1 MLTHARLVELY
12 RDLKDEPV
20 LSVYLDVDQHDPAE
34 RDAWRRRLER
44 EMAEARRGVEANG
57 GAAGQLE
64 QAWDRLKGALE
75 PYDGFVGGRGWVGFA
90 SPSTLHYAESLP
102 VPMPDLVRWE
112 KGIRVAPYMRGLKQ
126 HRPVVVVLADRQR
139 ARILV
144 YRNGEVEEPEDLL
157 ADTAMGDLSDVGTN
171 KRAYESRAVGSERSR
186 GTISGVRGETAT
198 DQAQRILEVSSDRM
212 WKALGHAVA
221 GYAGAHGFVVL
232 GGPHETVGRLS
243 EYLPDATRGRVA
255 ERSSLHLGMSA
266 AEVRDAAEAAA
277 HEMSAAHHAA
287 LVDEVVDRARSGG
300 RAVLGRDATLKA
312 LREMRVEM
320 LLLSADILRDDPDL
334 ADHCAGTA
342 LLQDA
347 VVEEVAGTGGERL
360 KEEGGGIG
368 ARLRYRVDGD

>member
-57 GAAGQLE
+57 GAAGDLE
-64 QAWDRLKGALE
+64 LAWDRLKGALE
-75 PYDGFVGGRGWVGFA
+75 PYDGFVDGRGWVGFA
-90 SPSTLHYAESLP
+90 SPATLHYAESIP

-157 ADTAMGDLSDVGTN
+157 ADTALGDLSDVGTN
-171 KRAYESRAVGSERSR
+171 KRAYESRAAGSERSR
-186 GTISGVRGETAT
+186 GAISGVRGETAT

-212 WKALGHAVA
+212 WKALGQAVA

-232 GGPHETVGRLS
+232 GGPHETVGRLG

-255 ERSSLHLGMSA
+255 ERVSLHLGMSA

-277 HEMSAAHHAA
+277 HEMSAAHHAD

-320 LLLSADILRDDPDL
+320 LLLSADLLRDDPDF
-334 ADHCAGTA
+334 ADRCAGTA

-347 VVEEVAGTGGERL
+347 AVEEVSGAGGGRL
-360 KEEGGGIG
+360 NEEGGGIG